1 MTWNTLT
8 TWGPMYGQLSQDWAV
23 AHDLMHFQI
32 MTPNRSAAVR
42 IPAFCT
48 KSHWRKFYKKDASNR
63 AQIRRL
69 VRSYKKI
76 FEMVA
81 TYDGSAPVQPD
92 WAIFEGTSYKKT
104 PPSCPNRRTFG
115 QPLSSLS
122 PSPSPS
128 CGRRGNDVLHRPIL
142 PRFILPSWDQHC
154 KTAKLIC
161 CKFFVKYFY
170 WS

>member
-1 MTWNTLT
+1 
-8 TWGPMYGQLSQDWAV
+8 MYGQLSQDWAV

-76 FEMVA
+76 FKMVA
-81 TYDGSAPVQPD
+81 TYDGSASVRPD
-92 WAIFEGTSYKKT
+92 LAIFEGT
-104 PPSCPNRRTFG
+104 RRQICFQSVGQIFGNIMKNATF
-115 QPLSSLS
+115 
-122 PSPSPS
+122 
-128 CGRRGNDVLHRPIL
+128 
-142 PRFILPSWDQHC
+142 
-154 KTAKLIC
+154 
-161 CKFFVKYFY
+161 
-170 WS
+170 